1 MPASPMMSA
10 DDGSLTGAAQA
21 PLPPDNGA
29 HGGHP
34 PSSVYSWWGPDESS
48 WLLLA
53 DPNDISLDPT
63 EQLKRQDFLL
73 EYGHY
78 AGRVWDCLVKAS
90 VALRLQITLSVVQFR
105 DKLTQEFNDSSSGRQ
120 YWIRLLERCVEYLRE
135 QGLDIDLDM
144 AKLAILVYSKR
155 DLLCRAR
162 IGDVPASTSAALRRE
177 IEQANNHLPEV
188 LSRDQ
193 SRSYSTRQRIRA
205 FYGSPQDMKYSR
217 LGAESALN
225 RVFADRVDAAFQTIN
240 ERIPVTFRPI
250 RCQTRTKRSVSDPLE
265 YERIDGKPAD
275 APSSTVAFGNVE
287 DACIYQDMCRDLDY
301 TLGKNRGM
309 GRKALQEIA
318 CELSEKRS
326 TAKNQIL
333 RVFQSSVYTYCRNFV
348 NLVVVITPSYYSS
361 SGEVWEP
368 HDAYGPPSSCT
379 NIAATNARTISSGQ
393 MPRPIHNPLSLPV
406 LYPGAYQ

>member
-21 PLPPDNGA
+21 PLPPDNVA
-29 HGGHP
+29 LGGHP

-90 VALRLQITLSVVQFR
+90 VALRLQITLNVVQFR
-105 DKLTQEFNDSSSGRQ
+105 DKLTQESNDSSSGRQ
-120 YWIRLLERCVEYLRE
+120 YWIRLLERCIEYLRE

-162 IGDVPASTSAALRRE
+162 IGDVPVSTSAALRRE
-177 IEQANNHLPEV
+177 IEQANNRLPEV
-188 LSRDQ
+188 LPRDQ

-205 FYGSPQDMKYSR
+205 FYGSSQDMKPFR
-217 LGAESALN
+217 LGAESAPVLPEPDCRHLPRDAQRRAFQN
-225 RVFADRVDAAFQTIN
+225 RVFADRVDAIFQTIN

-250 RCQTRTKRSVSDPLE
+250 RCQTRTKRSVPMDRWTE
-265 YERIDGKPAD
+265 ERTDGKPAD
-275 APSSTVAFGNVE
+275 APSSAVAFGNVE
-287 DACIYQDMCRDLDY
+287 DACMYQDMCRDLDY
-301 TLGKNRGM
+301 THGKNRGM
-309 GRKALQEIA
+309 GRKALQEA
-318 CELSEKRS
+318 R
-326 TAKNQIL
+326 
-333 RVFQSSVYTYCRNFV
+333 RVVRR
-348 NLVVVITPSYYSS
+348 
-361 SGEVWEP
+361 
-368 HDAYGPPSSCT
+368 
-379 NIAATNARTISSGQ
+379 ARA
-393 MPRPIHNPLSLPV
+393 NV
-406 LYPGAYQ
+406 E

>member
-21 PLPPDNGA
+21 PLPPDDGA

-105 DKLTQEFNDSSSGRQ
+105 DKLTQESNDSSSGRQ
-120 YWIRLLERCVEYLRE
+120 YWIRLLERCVEFLRE

-162 IGDVPASTSAALRRE
+162 IGDVPASTSAAMRRE

-217 LGAESALN
+217 LGAESALVLPEPDCRHLPRDAQRRAFQN

-240 ERIPVTFRPI
+240 ERISVTFRPI

-265 YERIDGKPAD
+265 YVPRKRRALG
-275 APSSTVAFGNVE
+275 S
-287 DACIYQDMCRDLDY
+287 LD
-301 TLGKNRGM
+301 
-309 GRKALQEIA
+309 
-318 CELSEKRS
+318 
-326 TAKNQIL
+326 
-333 RVFQSSVYTYCRNFV
+333 
-348 NLVVVITPSYYSS
+348 
-361 SGEVWEP
+361 
-368 HDAYGPPSSCT
+368 
-379 NIAATNARTISSGQ
+379 
-393 MPRPIHNPLSLPV
+393 
-406 LYPGAYQ
+406 

>member
-21 PLPPDNGA
+21 PLPPDDGA
-29 HGGHP
+29 HGGHH

-105 DKLTQEFNDSSSGRQ
+105 DKLTQESNDSSSGRQ
-120 YWIRLLERCVEYLRE
+120 YWIRLLERCVEFLRE

-217 LGAESALN
+217 LGAESALVLPEPDCRHLPRDAQRRAFQN

-240 ERIPVTFRPI
+240 ERISVTFRPI
-250 RCQTRTKRSVSDPLE
+250 LCRIRSNTFLGKGVPLDRWTE
-265 YERIDGKPAD
+265 ERIDGKPAD

-309 GRKALQEIA
+309 GRKALQEA
-318 CELSEKRS
+318 RK
-326 TAKNQIL
+326 
-333 RVFQSSVYTYCRNFV
+333 
-348 NLVVVITPSYYSS
+348 VVRR
-361 SGEVWEP
+361 
-368 HDAYGPPSSCT
+368 
-379 NIAATNARTISSGQ
+379 ARA
-393 MPRPIHNPLSLPV
+393 NV
-406 LYPGAYQ
+406 E

>member
-1 MPASPMMSA
+1 M
-10 DDGSLTGAAQA
+10 
-21 PLPPDNGA
+21 
-29 HGGHP
+29 
-34 PSSVYSWWGPDESS
+34 
-48 WLLLA
+48 
-53 DPNDISLDPT
+53 
-63 EQLKRQDFLL
+63 
-73 EYGHY
+73 
-78 AGRVWDCLVKAS
+78 KAS

-105 DKLTQEFNDSSSGRQ
+105 DKLTQGESNDSSSGRQ

-217 LGAESALN
+217 LGAESAPVLPEPDCRHLPRDAQRRAFQN
-225 RVFADRVDAAFQTIN
+225 RVFADRVDATFQTIN

-265 YERIDGKPAD
+265 YVPRKRRALG
-275 APSSTVAFGNVE
+275 S
-287 DACIYQDMCRDLDY
+287 LD
-301 TLGKNRGM
+301 
-309 GRKALQEIA
+309 
-318 CELSEKRS
+318 
-326 TAKNQIL
+326 
-333 RVFQSSVYTYCRNFV
+333 
-348 NLVVVITPSYYSS
+348 
-361 SGEVWEP
+361 
-368 HDAYGPPSSCT
+368 
-379 NIAATNARTISSGQ
+379 
-393 MPRPIHNPLSLPV
+393 
-406 LYPGAYQ
+406 

>member
-1 MPASPMMSA
+1 MSA

-21 PLPPDNGA
+21 PLLTTA
-29 HGGHP
+29 RTVATLH
-34 PSSVYSWWGPDESS
+34 ESS

-105 DKLTQEFNDSSSGRQ
+105 DKLTQGESNDSSSGRQ

-217 LGAESALN
+217 LGAESAPVLPEPDCRHLPRDAQRRAFQN
-225 RVFADRVDAAFQTIN
+225 RVFADRVDATFQTIN

-250 RCQTRTKRSVSDPLE
+250 RLCRIRSNTFLGKGVPLDRWTE
-265 YERIDGKPAD
+265 ERIDGKPAD

-287 DACIYQDMCRDLDY
+287 DACIYQDMCRDLDH

-309 GRKALQEIA
+309 GRKALQEA
-318 CELSEKRS
+318 RK
-326 TAKNQIL
+326 
-333 RVFQSSVYTYCRNFV
+333 
-348 NLVVVITPSYYSS
+348 VVRR
-361 SGEVWEP
+361 
-368 HDAYGPPSSCT
+368 
-379 NIAATNARTISSGQ
+379 ARA
-393 MPRPIHNPLSLPV
+393 NV
-406 LYPGAYQ
+406 E

>member
-1 MPASPMMSA
+1 MEVETGFAVGVDEDADGHFGWGGFIHLGGLATDYCMHCLGSTRQDISVGKAFYIIGA
-10 DDGSLTGAAQA
+10 DDVGRRRVAHRSG
-21 PLPPDNGA
+21 PSPPPDNGA

-105 DKLTQEFNDSSSGRQ
+105 DKLTQGESNDSSSGRQ

-217 LGAESALN
+217 LGAESAPVLPEPDCRHLPRDAQRRAFQN
-225 RVFADRVDAAFQTIN
+225 RVFADRVDATFQTIN

-250 RCQTRTKRSVSDPLE
+250 RCVPLDRWTE
-265 YERIDGKPAD
+265 ERIDGKPAD

-287 DACIYQDMCRDLDY
+287 DACIYQDMCRDLDH

-309 GRKALQEIA
+309 GRKALQEA
-318 CELSEKRS
+318 RK
-326 TAKNQIL
+326 
-333 RVFQSSVYTYCRNFV
+333 
-348 NLVVVITPSYYSS
+348 VVRR
-361 SGEVWEP
+361 
-368 HDAYGPPSSCT
+368 
-379 NIAATNARTISSGQ
+379 ARA
-393 MPRPIHNPLSLPV
+393 NV
-406 LYPGAYQ
+406 E